1 MGRARSRGR
10 SGDHLDVMVI
20 DARAVPVAAREGHCR
35 RDSVGMCRVAE
46 GLPVGVAGLFPPRKA
61 LAVGNGGDY
70 STDRWG
76 DCIACTGLWLAAKF
90 NLLAGVDCGCCPAVS
105 GRQSPPSPKRCYR
118 PGFQSR

>member
-35 RDSVGMCRVAE
+35 RDSVGGCRVAE

-61 LAVGNGGDY
+61 LAVGNCGEY
-70 STDRWG
+70 STDCLG
-76 DCIACTGLWLAAKF
+76 GCLCCTGLWVAVEFYLFARR
-90 NLLAGVDCGCCPAVS
+90 GCGFFALPFC
-105 GRQSPPSPKRCYR
+105 RTR
-118 PGFQSR
+118 

>member
-35 RDSVGMCRVAE
+35 RDSVGVCRVAE

-61 LAVGNGGDY
+61 RAVGNGGDY

-76 DCIACTGLWLAAKF
+76 GCIAWTGLWLAAKF
-90 NLLAGVDCGCCPAVS
+90 NLLAGGGWGWLPTGSWRHSAPVPQAS
-105 GRQSPPSPKRCYR
+105 
-118 PGFQSR
+118 